1 MGRFCWNQDQE
12 ANRPGRPISLG
23 MWSKGHCPQSHPEGS
38 GKWERSHRPV
48 WPEASD
54 GISVWGSVLPE
65 LTLPLVLPQP
75 CRLRSSSFLR
85 TRRCGQESLWS
96 SLVRWPAPSP
106 SPAPGWSSESRSV
119 PEGSGPRIT
128 CVNSEQ
134 LWARGDEKRDGG
146 SITVHQGALDM
157 GEPLTTVT
165 HPPNWALNNLFF
177 STWQECLLWTICVI
191 ECEEQ

>member
-12 ANRPGRPISLG
+12 TNRPGRPISLG

-38 GKWERSHRPV
+38 GKWERSHRPM

-54 GISVWGSVLPE
+54 GISVWGSVLLE

-128 CVNSEQ
+128 CANSRATLGQ
-134 LWARGDEKRDGG
+134 RGWEMWWRQRHCSSGG
-146 SITVHQGALDM
+146 LRLRRAPHHR
-157 GEPLTTVT
+157 
-165 HPPNWALNNLFF
+165 HPPTKL
-177 STWQECLLWTICVI
+177 SS
-191 ECEEQ
+191 